1 MKDLTSKIIALL
13 LSIAFSFAHAEVYS
27 WVDKEGKKH
36 FGQEVPKE
44 YANQSK
50 VLDVKEVNSM
60 DATKVT
66 PAAPQ
71 RKTYTQQP
79 ANPLP
84 TQQDDYTPNL
94 TKCEQQK
101 LAYENSVKCYARC
114 RNSDARA
121 AGVNN
126 VAACNCV
133 DAKKP
138 NC

>member
-1 MKDLTSKIIALL
+1 MKHLTITMIALFISL
-13 LSIAFSFAHAEVYS
+13 TFGCAHAEVYS

-50 VLDVKEVNSM
+50 VLEVKEVNSM

-66 PAAPQ
+66 PVTQ
-71 RKTYTQQP
+71 QNKTYQQRP
-79 ANPLP
+79 ARQLP
-84 TQQDDYTPNL
+84 TQQQDHNQNL
-94 TKCEQQK
+94 SACEQQK
-101 LAYENSVKCYARC
+101 LAYQRSVACYASC
-114 RNSDARA
+114 RNMDARA

-126 VAACNCV
+126 VSACNCV
-133 DAKKP
+133 DVKKP

>member
-1 MKDLTSKIIALL
+1 MKNLTAKIMVLL
-13 LSIAFSFAHAEVYS
+13 LAIAFNFAYAEVYS

-50 VLDVKEVNSM
+50 VLEVKEVNAM
-60 DATKVT
+60 DATKVSPT
-66 PAAPQ
+66 TPQ

-79 ANPLP
+79 ARPLP
-84 TQQDDYTPNL
+84 TQQQDLNQNL
-94 TKCEQQK
+94 NQCEQQK

-126 VAACNCV
+126 VAACHCV